1 MLDQHGHLLIA
12 IHSKQLK
19 HSGLKMEQVGFK
31 AAPLLVD
38 ILSLLTLRNWS
49 LCAVDTLTLLHE
61 DIVDVTTSC
70 NRLYPYIITIDF
82 DFSLQSI
89 IRLIFDHYIASY
101 QASHTSIQGHHVFR
115 YHKHPSTAFY
125 YHYSYTYIYHINRIS
140 LYFMY
145 TLVLCL
151 SGLLSYYDSYV
162 FVITNKTFGLMLNF
176 KFINWVAQHRLP
188 RWHKLK
194 NGV

>member
-1 MLDQHGHLLIA
+1 M
-12 IHSKQLK
+12 
-19 HSGLKMEQVGFK
+19 
-31 AAPLLVD
+31 
-38 ILSLLTLRNWS
+38 
-49 LCAVDTLTLLHE
+49 DTLTLLQE
-61 DIVDVTTSC
+61 DIVDVTTSY
-70 NRLYPYIITIDF
+70 NHLYPYIITIDF

-89 IRLIFDHYIASY
+89 IRLIFDHYIASH

-145 TLVLCL
+145 TLILCL

-176 KFINWVAQHRLP
+176 KFIHWVAQHRLP
-188 RWHKLK
+188 R
-194 NGV
+194 